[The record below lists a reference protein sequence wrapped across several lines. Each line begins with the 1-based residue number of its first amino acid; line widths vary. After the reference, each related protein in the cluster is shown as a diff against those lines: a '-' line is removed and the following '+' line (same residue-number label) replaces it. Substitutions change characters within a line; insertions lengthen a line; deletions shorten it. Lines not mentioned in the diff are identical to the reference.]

1 MIDDEKRDET
11 GMAGHLREALIK
23 KSIPLIDLYDNYILG
38 IYTISLNNDN
48 VLQV

>member
-23 KSIPLIDLYDNYILG
+23 KSIINRF
-38 IYTISLNNDN
+38 
-48 VLQV
+48 VK